1 MQLYWSAMIFAMVLV
16 EISLPYVNNLLGA
29 NLVFRLLDNGYTL
42 PFLILFSF
50 IVGFLSGSYP
60 ALYLSSFNPYEVLK
74 GKVKSSMQNGLLR
87 RVLVVFQFAVSIL
100 LIVGTIIMYRQIKY
114 MLNKDL
120 GFNKEQVLV
129 INKAGALGTK
139 VKSFEETLKGIPGI
153 INIVGSTAV
162 PGRNNRTA
170 AYKMEGR
177 NNEMLDLETNFIDY
191 DYLETYGISLASG
204 RTFNKSFTTDQ
215 QACLINESAVKNFG
229 IGDLEKTRFTR
240 PGEPNT
246 TNYLQAIGVVKNFNF
261 KSLHNQISPYIFIL
275 RNDDSPV
282 GYLSVKLSA
291 QNYSKTISAIE
302 ARWKEFTGN
311 KPLEYY
317 FVDKDFEQMYVAE
330 KQNARMAVIF
340 SILAVFIA
348 SLGLFGL
355 TSFAVE
361 QRTKEIGVRKAMG
374 STITGIYGV
383 ISKEAIILIS
393 ISALIAFPIIYFV
406 AGNWL
411 ESFYYRLPISA
422 FSFIAGLMIALGI
435 AIMTISYRILR
446 AARLNPAQSLKYE

>member
-1 MQLYWSAMIFAMVLV
+1 
-16 EISLPYVNNLLGA
+16 
-29 NLVFRLLDNGYTL
+29 
-42 PFLILFSF
+42 
-50 IVGFLSGSYP
+50 
-60 ALYLSSFNPYEVLK
+60 
-74 GKVKSSMQNGLLR
+74 
-87 RVLVVFQFAVSIL
+87 
-100 LIVGTIIMYRQIKY
+100 
-114 MLNKDL
+114 
-120 GFNKEQVLV
+120 
-129 INKAGALGTK
+129 
-139 VKSFEETLKGIPGI
+139 
-153 INIVGSTAV
+153 
-162 PGRNNRTA
+162 
-170 AYKMEGR
+170 
-177 NNEMLDLETNFIDY
+177 
-191 DYLETYGISLASG
+191 
-204 RTFNKSFTTDQ
+204 
-215 QACLINESAVKNFG
+215 
-229 IGDLEKTRFTR
+229 
-240 PGEPNT
+240 
-246 TNYLQAIGVVKNFNF
+246 VKNFNF

-411 ESFYYRLPISA
+411 ESFYYRLSISA